1 MGMEKYMGYRAN
13 VNVRGNEEGRDL
25 PLFTIQGTDFTID
38 IQRAEFREAANP
50 SNRIIMNG
58 VKEEY
63 GFSFFYYDTRTKNIF
78 TGSPVDMPS
87 FVALIIVPPLK
98 QLDPVGLARRQGLP
112 DDYHTR
118 RQQGEKESMPQIIR
132 NVPEKEN
139 QSEIKTRRKI

>member
-1 MGMEKYMGYRAN
+1 MGYRAK

-25 PLFTIQGTDFTID
+25 PLFPIQGTDFIVD
-38 IQRAEFREAANP
+38 IQRGEFREAANP
-50 SNRIIMNG
+50 SNRIIISG

-63 GFSFFYYDTRTKNIF
+63 GFSFFYYDTRTKNVYA
-78 TGSPVDMPS
+78 GSPADAPS

-118 RQQGEKESMPQIIR
+118 RQHREKEFMPQIIR
-132 NVPEKEN
+132 NRPEKDN
-139 QSEIKTRRKI
+139 PIQTKSRLKI